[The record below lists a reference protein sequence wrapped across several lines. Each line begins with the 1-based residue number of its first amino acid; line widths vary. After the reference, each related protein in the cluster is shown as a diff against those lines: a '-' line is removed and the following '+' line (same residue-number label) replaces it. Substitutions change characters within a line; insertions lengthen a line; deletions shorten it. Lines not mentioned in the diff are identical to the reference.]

1 MGFNK
6 RILRKENIVSNIDNL
21 ANYLGNAD
29 AVFLTDEFS
38 KEVYNMF
45 TNNVSEEELIK
56 YIENDGK

>member
-1 MGFNK
+1 MSFNK

-21 ANYLGNAD
+21 MNYLGNAD

-56 YIENDGK
+56 YIENNGK